1 MPKLIN
7 RPPKYSL
14 HKPSGQAKVRYNGK
28 TLYLGKHGTRA
39 SLEAYAEFVAK
50 LPKSDGPP
58 TFSDPPVGTVLL
70 VGECVLR
77 YQEHARTYYAREGVP
92 TGEHVTIRNALRPL
106 TKRFAEL
113 PVTEFGPKKLKK
125 LREDMIALDW
135 CRATVNRATNIVKRC
150 LKWCASEEL
159 IPEHIANAL
168 KTVDGLKKNR
178 SAAREKPPIEAVA
191 DDVVDATIPH
201 VSDLVADIIRVMC
214 LTGMR
219 PGEAITMKP
228 SEIDQ
233 SDPTCWVYRPGH
245 HKTAHKGK
253 ARSVFV
259 GRRAQEVISPYM
271 IKAKVASLRLTIQG
285 GSERG
290 LPHSIVESPVFPITR
305 ASLRR
310 AVQRGCDRAFPHPT
324 ISEMPETELAE
335 MDETRQRQLA
345 AELKK
350 WQRAHQWHPN
360 QLRHT
365 AATDFRSR
373 FGLEAA
379 QVLLG
384 HSKADTTQVYAER
397 DLKKAADVARKIG

>member
-14 HKPSGQAKVRYNGK
+14 HKPSGQAKVRYHGK

-58 TFSDPPVGTVLL
+58 TFSDPPLGTVLL
-70 VGECVLR
+70 VGECVVR

-113 PVTEFGPKKLKK
+113 PVTEFGPKKLKQ
-125 LREDMIALDW
+125 LREDMIALNW
-135 CRATVNRATNIVKRC
+135 TRYYVNKATAIVKRC
-150 LKWCASEEL
+150 FNWCASEEL
-159 IPEHIANAL
+159 VPAEIAVAL
-168 KTVDGLKKNR
+168 TTVKGLQRNR
-178 SAAREKPPIEAVA
+178 TAAREKDPIGPVA
-191 DDVVDATIPH
+191 DETVDSTLPH
-201 VSDLVADIIRVMC
+201 VSALVADVVRTMR

-219 PGEAITMKP
+219 PGEAIAMTAV
-228 SEIDQ
+228 EIDRTD
-233 SDPTCWVYRPGH
+233 STCWIYRPGH
-245 HKTAHKGK
+245 HKTEHKDK
-253 ARSVFV
+253 SRAVFI
-259 GRRAQEVISPYM
+259 GARAQEIILPYIM
-271 IKAKVASLRLTIQG
+271 KTTDGPL
-285 GSERG
+285 
-290 LPHSIVESPVFPITR
+290 FPITR
-305 ASLRR
+305 AALRR

-324 ISEMPETELAE
+324 ISKILETEPAE
-335 MDETRQRQLA
+335 MDGKRLRQLA

>member
-1 MPKLIN
+1 MPKLLN

-28 TLYLGKHGTRA
+28 TIYLGKHGTQA
-39 SLEAYAEFVAK
+39 SLEAYAELVAK
-50 LPKSDGPP
+50 LPKPDGPV
-58 TFSDPPVGTVLL
+58 TFTDPLPGTILMI
-70 VGECVLR
+70 GECVQR
-77 YQEHARTYYAREGVP
+77 YQAHARTYYSRDGVP
-92 TGEHVTIRNALRPL
+92 TGEHVTIHNALVPL
-106 TKRFAEL
+106 VKRFAEL

-125 LREDMIALDW
+125 LREDMIERNW

-178 SAAREKPPIEAVA
+178 TAAREKAPIGPV
-191 DDVVDATIPH
+191 DDEIVDATLPH
-201 VSDLVADIIRVMC
+201 VSDLVADVVRTMR

-219 PGEAITMKP
+219 PGEAIVMTAA
-228 SEIDQ
+228 EIDRT
-233 SDPTCWVYRPGH
+233 DPTCWIYRPGH
-245 HKTAHKGK
+245 HKTAHKDK
-253 ARSVFV
+253 TRVVFI
-259 GRRAQEVISPYM
+259 GARAQEILLPYLM
-271 IKAKVASLRLTIQG
+271 KTADGPLFA
-285 GSERG
+285 
-290 LPHSIVESPVFPITR
+290 ITR
-305 ASLRR
+305 AALRR
-310 AVQRGCDRAFPHPT
+310 AVQRGCDRAWPHPT
-324 ISEMPETELAE
+324 MGELSHSEVKKLDSE
-335 MDETRQRQLA
+335 RR
-345 AELKK
+345 AELYR
-350 WQRAHQWHPN
+350 WQRARQWHPN

-365 AATDFRSR
+365 AATEFRSK

>member
-1 MPKLIN
+1 MPKLFN

-92 TGEHVTIRNALRPL
+92 TGEHVTIRKALRPL

-113 PVTEFGPKKLKK
+113 PVTEFGPKKLKQ
-125 LREDMIALDW
+125 LREDMIALNW
-135 CRATVNRATNIVKRC
+135 TRYYVNKATAIVKRC
-150 LKWCASEEL
+150 FTWCASEEL
-159 IPEHIANAL
+159 VPAEMAVAL
-168 KTVDGLKKNR
+168 TTVKGLQKNR
-178 SAAREKPPIEAVA
+178 TAAREKDPIGPVA
-191 DDVVDATIPH
+191 DENVEATLPH
-201 VSDLVADIIRVMC
+201 VSGLVADVVRTMR

-219 PGEAITMKP
+219 PGEAIAMTAA
-228 SEIDQ
+228 EIDRT
-233 SDPTCWVYRPGH
+233 DPTCWIYRPGH
-245 HKTAHKGK
+245 HKTEHKDK
-253 ARSVFV
+253 SRAVFI
-259 GRRAQEVISPYM
+259 GARAQEIILPYIM
-271 IKAKVASLRLTIQG
+271 KTADGPL
-285 GSERG
+285 
-290 LPHSIVESPVFPITR
+290 FPSTR
-305 ASLRR
+305 AALRR

-324 ISEMPETELAE
+324 ISKIAETELAE
-335 MDETRQRQLA
+335 IDVTRQQQLA

-397 DLKKAADVARKIG
+397 DLNKAADVARKIG